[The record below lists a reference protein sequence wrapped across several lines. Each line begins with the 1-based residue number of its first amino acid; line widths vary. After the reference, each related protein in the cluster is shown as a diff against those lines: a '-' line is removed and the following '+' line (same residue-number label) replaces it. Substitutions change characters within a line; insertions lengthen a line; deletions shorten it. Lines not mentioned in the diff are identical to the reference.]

1 MQNNNI
7 NLGDLAKVELMRFV
21 KIIDNK
27 LNEYWSK
34 EVGMGF
40 GYGHRQRLLVNEIL
54 KHASEHNLRPAKR
67 IRGAFVVNAFGLS
80 GKVDDRI
87 WKVAMGVEL
96 VHTALLMH
104 DDFMDED
111 KLRRGKPTTHEFF
124 AKGDKHK
131 GESMAVNVGDA
142 VLCLGYEMILQ
153 SGFESE
159 ILVKS
164 VAYLMRTIANTAFGQ
179 AYDVELSTN
188 YKWSEQEVIDLHK
201 AKTAL
206 YTYENPLVLGALLG
220 GLGEEVVQI
229 LKEYAHVGG
238 VAFQLQDDILGL
250 FGESESTGKSVDS
263 DLLQGKCTL
272 LVLKALEL
280 GNEKQREAIEKVWGK
295 KEATEEGLL
304 EAKTAIKNS
313 GSYNYSK
320 SLARKMATE
329 AALCASKL
337 RNLNLA
343 PEAIGFIQGV
353 AEYMVE
359 REV

>member
-7 NLGDLAKVELMRFV
+7 NLGDLAKVELMQFV
-21 KIIDNK
+21 KVIDNK

-34 EVGMGF
+34 EVGTGF

-80 GKVDDRI
+80 GKGDDRI

-142 VLCLGYEMILQ
+142 VLCLGYEMILH

-159 ILVKS
+159 VLVKS

-179 AYDVELSTN
+179 AYDVELSTII
-188 YKWSEQEVIDLHK
+188 S
-201 AKTAL
+201 
-206 YTYENPLVLGALLG
+206 GA
-220 GLGEEVVQI
+220 
-229 LKEYAHVGG
+229 
-238 VAFQLQDDILGL
+238 
-250 FGESESTGKSVDS
+250 
-263 DLLQGKCTL
+263 
-272 LVLKALEL
+272 
-280 GNEKQREAIEKVWGK
+280 NK
-295 KEATEEGLL
+295 K
-304 EAKTAIKNS
+304 
-313 GSYNYSK
+313 
-320 SLARKMATE
+320 
-329 AALCASKL
+329 
-337 RNLNLA
+337 
-343 PEAIGFIQGV
+343 
-353 AEYMVE
+353 
-359 REV
+359 